1 MARESF
7 FCFSMVCPAGIEPA
21 AYSLGGCRSIRLS
34 YGHMGWFAVRFCL
47 IRARG
52 RVKSILVQ
60 GLFKGQN
67 PSGVG
72 QAGLSKHSRRQKAG
86 QAQNHSREIKKS
98 HPLEQG
104 EFTRGQAR
112 IDDNLGH
119 NAAIQ
124 GRNFLFVGQIAFT

>member
-60 GLFKGQN
+60 GRLRART
-67 PSGVG
+67 
-72 QAGLSKHSRRQKAG
+72 QAELARRGYPNTAAGKKPARPRITAARSKKATHLNRANLREARRALTIIWAIMQRSRG
-86 QAQNHSREIKKS
+86 EIS
-98 HPLEQG
+98 
-104 EFTRGQAR
+104 FSSAR
-112 IDDNLGH
+112 
-119 NAAIQ
+119 
-124 GRNFLFVGQIAFT
+124 